1 MRPMRKHRITTI
13 CDKCGA
19 KTRKGLL
26 KDWYMVE
33 TQTMDFRGCGGLHLC
48 ADCVERV
55 QFRLVVKRGKPKLE
69 LLAS

>member
-1 MRPMRKHRITTI
+1 
-13 CDKCGA
+13 
-19 KTRKGLL
+19 
-26 KDWYMVE
+26 MVE